1 MIRTLKKDPRARG
14 GEEAPSAGLGRVLD
28 ELLARPDL
36 RARSSVDPVSF
47 VHRYARTEDK
57 EIVAILASSLA
68 FGNVKAFRP
77 KIESALAVLGESP
90 ARAADDRRALL
101 RGLSRWKHRLY
112 TGRDVALLL
121 SGARKLQREHGT
133 LGAAFASFLESAEGE
148 LRGAASAFVRA
159 IRSHA
164 RLDRE
169 GSVGAAHLFVDPA
182 NGSAAKRVMLFL
194 RWMIRPADGVD
205 TGLWAHVSPSA
216 LLIPVDVHVHRLG
229 RNLGLTDR
237 ATASWKTAEDITR
250 RLSAFDPAD
259 PVKYDFALC
268 HMGMLQ
274 RCPSRRDDA
283 LCEGCGVKRVCRHW
297 R

>member
-1 MIRTLKKDPRARG
+1 VGAARR
-14 GEEAPSAGLGRVLD
+14 EAELGRILD

-36 RARSSVDPVSF
+36 RARSSLDPVSF
-47 VHRYARTEDK
+47 VHRYEQAEDK
-57 EIVAILASSLA
+57 EIVALLASSLA

-77 KIESALAVLGESP
+77 KIQSVLDALGDAP
-90 ARAADDRRALL
+90 ARAAEDRRALL
-101 RGLSRWKHRLY
+101 RALSRWKHRLY

-133 LGAAFASFLESAEGE
+133 LGAAFAVFLASAKGE
-148 LRGAASAFVRA
+148 LREAASAFVRQ
-159 IRSHA
+159 IRA
-164 RLDRE
+164 RAGLDLE
-169 GSVGAAHLFVDPA
+169 DSVGSAHLFVDPA

-205 TGLWAHVSPSA
+205 TGLWSHIAPRA
-216 LLIPVDVHVHRLG
+216 LLVPVDVHIHRLG
-229 RNLGLTDR
+229 KNLGLTTR
-237 ATASWKTAEDITR
+237 ASASWKTAEDITR
-250 RLSAFDPAD
+250 RLRVFDPSD

-274 RCPSRRDDA
+274 RCPSRRDAA
-283 LCEGCGVKRVCRHW
+283 LCEGCGVKPVCLHW